1 MCIRDRP
8 TGASWN
14 CIIPGGKRDIPELVS
29 EAVSGVAR
37 PFTLAALTPPL
48 KLKIFRVRIAK
59 VDVVALRALESL
71 DIMCFYFR
79 LFVLAFEVSLVISI
93 PNGI

>member
-1 MCIRDRP
+1 L
-8 TGASWN
+8 N
-14 CIIPGGKRDIPELVS
+14 CIIPAEKTSRTVS

-48 KLKIFRVRIAK
+48 KLKIVRVRIAK

-71 DIMCFYFR
+71 RELRHNVF
-79 LFVLAFEVSLVISI
+79 LF
-93 PNGI
+93 